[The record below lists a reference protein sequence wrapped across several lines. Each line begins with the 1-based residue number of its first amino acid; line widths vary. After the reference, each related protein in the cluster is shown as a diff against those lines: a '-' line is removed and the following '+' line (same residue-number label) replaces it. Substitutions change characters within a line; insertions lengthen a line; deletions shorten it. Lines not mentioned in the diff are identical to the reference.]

1 MVTHPLDPVHQ
12 KEPKVKRSVLVDKSV
27 FDDYKELAVL
37 ITFDFVSENSNII
50 LTEYYYKVL
59 GNFVGSGL
67 DEQIREI
74 IQQSTNKPVDFTQC
88 KQHK

>member
-1 MVTHPLDPVHQ
+1 LDPVHQ
-12 KEPKVKRSVLVDKSV
+12 KESKVKRSVLVDKSV
-27 FDDYKELAVL
+27 FDDFKELAVL

-50 LTEYYYKVL
+50 LTEYCYKVL
-59 GNFVGSGL
+59 GDFVGIGL

-88 KQHK
+88 KQHNK